1 MACKLKPGLNK
12 EAIKLISSF
21 KKDDKWMLD
30 FRLKAYNNFL
40 TIKNPKWSKD
50 ILDKINFNSYI
61 YYSGL
66 EKENIGWDEIPNEI
80 KNTFKLIGVPEMEAK
95 VISGVNEQFD
105 STPVY
110 HDLEKELKQKG
121 VIFCSIEEGYK
132 NHKPIF
138 KKYFSK
144 LVPPT
149 DNKYAALNSAVW
161 SGGSFLYVP
170 KNVKIEKP
178 LQAYFRINTKSVGQ
192 FERTLIII
200 EENSEVHY
208 IEGCSAP
215 IYDKNNLHAAVVEVF
230 VKENAKFK
238 YSTIQNWSN
247 NVLNLVTKRAIVEKD
262 GYMEWIDGNIGS
274 GLNMKYPTTILNGD
288 NSLAKCVSIA
298 TSGNKMK
305 QDTGAKMIHI
315 GKNTRSSIISKSI
328 AANGGISNYR
338 GTVNITK
345 NATNSYSDVNCDTI
359 ILDSH
364 SQSDTYPT
372 EIISN
377 NTSFIKHEAKVTDV
391 DKEKLFLLNC
401 KGIESKEARHAL
413 ILGFISDFTN
423 ELPLEYAVELNR
435 LLKQII

>member
-1 MACKLKPGLNK
+1 
-12 EAIKLISSF
+12 
-21 KKDDKWMLD
+21 
-30 FRLKAYNNFL
+30 
-40 TIKNPKWSKD
+40 
-50 ILDKINFNSYI
+50 
-61 YYSGL
+61 
-66 EKENIGWDEIPNEI
+66 
-80 KNTFKLIGVPEMEAK
+80 
-95 VISGVNEQFD
+95 
-105 STPVY
+105 
-110 HDLEKELKQKG
+110 
-121 VIFCSIEEGYK
+121 
-132 NHKPIF
+132 
-138 KKYFSK
+138 
-144 LVPPT
+144 
-149 DNKYAALNSAVW
+149 
-161 SGGSFLYVP
+161 
-170 KNVKIEKP
+170 
-178 LQAYFRINTKSVGQ
+178 
-192 FERTLIII
+192 
-200 EENSEVHY
+200 
-208 IEGCSAP
+208 
-215 IYDKNNLHAAVVEVF
+215 
-230 VKENAKFK
+230 
-238 YSTIQNWSN
+238 
-247 NVLNLVTKRAIVEKD
+247 
-262 GYMEWIDGNIGS
+262 
-274 GLNMKYPTTILNGD
+274 MKYPTTILNGD